1 MAHSRL
7 MWLQCCLVFA
17 ICLGIFGVIG
27 FIVSI
32 VHNGEKHPGDVHTFC
47 FAAEGNVANNP
58 QTTVGRFA
66 VDVEKK
72 RICWD
77 LLYRTAPFCDVAWI
91 RLKGPVNEDDA
102 LEPANILANFS
113 GPSSPDVLI
122 INGTEEHSA
131 CAHISSANLRTL
143 LRNPAFHYVQ
153 MKTIGEEGPHEG
165 CSTANVRDY
174 VTGLCHHQD
183 FELDMID
190 DDDSQNDDDDSHH
203 HHHHHEHGSDSSDH
217 DDDDEPTILHAKHG
231 LHASAQFRKAHNGA
245 RGRH

>member
-1 MAHSRL
+1 MSAATDQLIRYTPSTAAIATLAQDYMQLTVSGIDDRAG
-7 MWLQCCLVFA
+7 LVA
-17 ICLGIFGVIG
+17 
-27 FIVSI
+27 
-32 VHNGEKHPGDVHTFC
+32 VHDARIHIKKL
-47 FAAEGNVANNP
+47 
-58 QTTVGRFA
+58 R